1 MIGRAAVLLLLIAA
15 PGAARG
21 QHAHDATPRGEAPP
35 PVANRLNLRVGGA
48 STDHN
53 GVPTLC
59 LEVTVV
65 ARATVE
71 ACGTGSGILHTQ
83 PGGEMAHFRAEWRLL
98 QVAAAAG
105 TGQVQLGAGFA
116 ELEVGDDRPGFQFG
130 SPGADQASI
139 AGPEAALSVGWMRG
153 VGRGFDVIANATVGA
168 AYFDG
173 APELAVPRERWQP
186 FASIEVG
193 VGW

>member
-1 MIGRAAVLLLLIAA
+1 VIARALVLLVLATPA
-15 PGAARG
+15 QARAQADGTPGA
-21 QHAHDATPRGEAPP
+21 EAPP

-59 LEVTVV
+59 LEITVV

-71 ACGTGSGILHTQ
+71 ACGTGSGILHGE

-98 QVAAAAG
+98 QVAAGAG

-130 SPGADQASI
+130 SPGADQAAV

-153 VGRGFDVIANATVGA
+153 VGRGFDLIANATVGA